1 MIVIVMT
8 TRPKRSCFRLPVEGW
23 SDEESDQESTE
34 SLATSCTKLKLNL
47 SLSKRKQCQERF
59 EFLDKAESEALG
71 KKYTPKNTD
80 SSTKWAVA
88 TFLSWRDKRNS
99 SFADPESQVP
109 CDLLISTDTE
119 LLSKWL
125 TYFVAEARR
134 KDGENY
140 PPKTVYL
147 LLTGLLR
154 HMRSRNVTCP
164 NFLDT
169 SDHRFSTFHN
179 ALDNVLRDLRMKG
192 IGQSRQ
198 TEAFSKQDEE
208 VLWESGVL
216 SDDSPK
222 SLLRAVFFLNG
233 KNFCLRGGD
242 EQRNLKIS
250 QLKRLSNPDRYIY
263 TENSSKNRCGGLKQ
277 IRLQNKTVPIIAV
290 PESQS
295 RCHVYLLD
303 KYFQK
308 LPPKAIEKDNFYVQP
323 ATSGKQ
329 WFTARP
335 IGRNMLS
342 KMVKEICQEGGIN
355 GRKTNHSLRATGVS
369 DLFQAGVPEK
379 MIQER
384 SGHLSLDGLRQYQRT
399 TLMQDEAVS
408 RVLTSGSSFQQNVFQ
423 SQHIVPQT
431 PSPTVQNF
439 SSCNVTIYNAL
450 PSLNSS
456 L

>member
-88 TFLSWRDKRNS
+88 TFLSWRDKQNS

-179 ALDNVLRDLRMKG
+179 ALDNVLRDLRMK
-192 IGQSRQ
+192 
-198 TEAFSKQDEE
+198 
-208 VLWESGVL
+208 
-216 SDDSPK
+216 
-222 SLLRAVFFLNG
+222 N
-233 KNFCLRGGD
+233 
-242 EQRNLKIS
+242 
-250 QLKRLSNPDRYIY
+250 
-263 TENSSKNRCGGLKQ
+263 
-277 IRLQNKTVPIIAV
+277 
-290 PESQS
+290 
-295 RCHVYLLD
+295 
-303 KYFQK
+303 
-308 LPPKAIEKDNFYVQP
+308 
-323 ATSGKQ
+323 
-329 WFTARP
+329 
-335 IGRNMLS
+335 
-342 KMVKEICQEGGIN
+342 
-355 GRKTNHSLRATGVS
+355 
-369 DLFQAGVPEK
+369 
-379 MIQER
+379 
-384 SGHLSLDGLRQYQRT
+384 GLRQYQRIT
-399 TLMQDEAVS
+399 
-408 RVLTSGSSFQQNVFQ
+408 R
-423 SQHIVPQT
+423 
-431 PSPTVQNF
+431 
-439 SSCNVTIYNAL
+439 
-450 PSLNSS
+450 
-456 L
+456 

>member
-1 MIVIVMT
+1 M
-8 TRPKRSCFRLPVEGW
+8 
-23 SDEESDQESTE
+23 
-34 SLATSCTKLKLNL
+34 
-47 SLSKRKQCQERF
+47 
-59 EFLDKAESEALG
+59 DKAESEALG

-263 TENSSKNRCGGLKQ
+263 TEKSSKNRCGGLKQ

-303 KYFQK
+303 KYFLK
-308 LPPKAIEKDNFYVQP
+308 LPPEAIEKDNFYVQP
-323 ATSGKQ
+323 ATSG
-329 WFTARP
+329 
-335 IGRNMLS
+335 
-342 KMVKEICQEGGIN
+342 
-355 GRKTNHSLRATGVS
+355 
-369 DLFQAGVPEK
+369 
-379 MIQER
+379 
-384 SGHLSLDGLRQYQRT
+384 
-399 TLMQDEAVS
+399 
-408 RVLTSGSSFQQNVFQ
+408 
-423 SQHIVPQT
+423 
-431 PSPTVQNF
+431 
-439 SSCNVTIYNAL
+439 
-450 PSLNSS
+450 
-456 L
+456 